1 MDMRMPV
8 LDGYCATK
16 EIRASGVGVPIVAL
30 TAHAMEGAREECL
43 AARCDRYLSK
53 PIQRDDLIR
62 ACRDTKPSRKRT
74 TAA

>member
-1 MDMRMPV
+1 
-8 LDGYCATK
+8 
-16 EIRASGVGVPIVAL
+16 
-30 TAHAMEGAREECL
+30 CL